1 MRKTKGLSFYV
12 LLGFVIF
19 FASSTLSAVDLADG
33 YYVKINGGS
42 VTQDSYQKMVVTPNE
57 NCSMGSENLLEAY
70 IYLPAGAEGFSIVK
84 VSQGE
89 NKVFQPSANV
99 KQVNNWLYYE
109 PQPQTNFLRGQFEEG
124 VSPFTITESGLFYVA
139 IEINTRWMTCIPIKN
154 WNILGTAITG
164 GWEPS
169 NLTLLSPTFS
179 ADKKSAVFAFE

>member
-1 MRKTKGLSFYV
+1 MREKKGFKFYLLLGLV
-12 LLGFVIF
+12 LLG
-19 FASSTLSAVDLADG
+19 ASSTMRAVELADG
-33 YYVKINGGS
+33 YYVKINGS
-42 VTQDSYQKMVVTPNE
+42 TIPQESYQQMVVMPNE

-139 IEINTRWMTCIPIKN
+139 IEINTSWMTCIPIK
-154 WNILGTAITG
+154 TG
-164 GWEPS
+164 IFWVQPS
-169 NLTLLSPTFS
+169 L
-179 ADKKSAVFAFE
+179 ADGSQVT